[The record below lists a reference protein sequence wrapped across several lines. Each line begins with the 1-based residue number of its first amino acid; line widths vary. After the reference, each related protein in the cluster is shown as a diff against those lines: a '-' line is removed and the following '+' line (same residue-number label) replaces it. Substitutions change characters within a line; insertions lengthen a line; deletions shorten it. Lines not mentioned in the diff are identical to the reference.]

1 MSKEHKYDFSA
12 TKYYRAGPMNIRMTA
27 AATTATCSIVTVV
40 VVVVNNYH
48 NYSLL

>member
-40 VVVVNNYH
+40 VVVNNHH
-48 NYSLL
+48 NYFLL